1 MADKGR
7 LTASYLSELR
17 VFRPYRTFE
26 IFEANE
32 RGRGYMQESPENLH
46 AVVHQ
51 TIPSDFATCLIPC
64 FMAAYLLA
72 RSTGLAIFYKFQVCF
87 FD

>member
-7 LTASYLSELR
+7 LTASYISELR
-17 VFRPYRTFE
+17 VFRPYRAFE

-46 AVVHQ
+46 AVAHQ
-51 TIPSDFATCLIPC
+51 TNLQPLLFALSPA
-64 FMAAYLLA
+64 F
-72 RSTGLAIFYKFQVCF
+72 
-87 FD
+87 